1 LLPEVK
7 FAVLGLVRAWRGEAE
22 LSLGAP
28 QQRAVL
34 AMLLLAEG
42 RQVTLNAL
50 INGLWEDEPPLAA
63 TGTVRTY
70 VSRLRRGLRMAG
82 GDSAAGAIE
91 SAGTGYFIP
100 ARAGTLDLDVFQQM
114 VADAQALKSRGLA
127 GKAQAASLLRDA
139 LRLGQGEPLAD
150 IPGPYARCQRARIT
164 ELRLAV
170 TEERLAL
177 EIELGAHVVSV
188 AELHALLAEYPMRER
203 ISELLMLALYRSGR
217 RVDALTVFDS
227 TRRLLVDEFGVE
239 PGPSLREMHQRILQT
254 DEGFIRT
261 PPQQPPQ
268 KSVGAAPGGPL
279 ATPSRP
285 MSAAPAQLPADLP
298 VFAGRSRELARLD
311 ALVDDGTRCA
321 AALTVVAVDGMAG
334 MGKTALAVHWA
345 YQVADRFPDGQLY
358 ANLRGF
364 DPDGPA
370 MSAGDAL
377 RGFLEALGVV
387 PDHIPDDLDA
397 QASLYRS
404 ILRGR
409 RILVLLDNAHDM
421 PQVRPLLPASPGC
434 LVIVTS
440 RNRLLGL
447 ITAHGASSVTL
458 EALSAEE
465 ARQTLAARVGAT
477 RLTAEPLAL
486 TEIIDRCAGLPLAI
500 AVVAARAIVY
510 DDLPLSDIADAL
522 RDAATRLDALSTDD
536 PTADVRTVFF
546 WSYQRLTEPARRLF
560 RLLSLHCGPDISRN
574 AAASLAGLPRTE
586 VEPLLAELTSAR
598 LLTEHRPG
606 RLTWHDLTSIYA
618 AELSAAHDNPE
629 DRDAALGRLLDYYLH
644 TSRSACRLLGPNFTL
659 PRPDTARPGAT
670 PEELSD
676 YRQAMVWFDAECQ
689 VLQAAVRHAVQHG
702 FRAQARHLSLTLQR
716 FHQRQGPCRKTG
728 TAGSASGQGNGPR
741 AIRNRVPALV
751 R

>member
-1 LLPEVK
+1 MPELK

-34 AMLLLAEG
+34 AMLLLAAG

-50 INGLWEDEPPLAA
+50 IHGLWEDEPPLAA

-150 IPGPYARCQRARIT
+150 IPGPYARYQRARIT
-164 ELRLAV
+164 ELRLAM

-227 TRRLLVDEFGVE
+227 TRRLLVGEFGVE

-261 PPQQPPQ
+261 PPRQPPQ
-268 KSVGAAPGGPL
+268 KSVGPARGGPL

-285 MSAAPAQLPADLP
+285 MSPAPAQLPADLP

-311 ALVDDGTRCA
+311 ALAGDGTRC

-458 EALSAEE
+458 QALSAEE
-465 ARQTLAARVGAT
+465 ARHRLRRSSAERYRRRAARRCHPAGRPEHRRPGGRRAHRVLLVVSAADRACPALVPAAVTALWPRYLAQRGGQPGRAAQDRGGAAPW
-477 RLTAEPLAL
+477 RADQRQAAHRASPRPADLARPHVYL
-486 TEIIDRCAGLPLAI
+486 RGGTLRR
-500 AVVAARAIVY
+500 ARQSRRPGRRA
-510 DDLPLSDIADAL
+510 
-522 RDAATRLDALSTDD
+522 RAATRHSITS
-536 PTADVRTVFF
+536 
-546 WSYQRLTEPARRLF
+546 SY
-560 RLLSLHCGPDISRN
+560 H
-574 AAASLAGLPRTE
+574 AG
-586 VEPLLAELTSAR
+586 
-598 LLTEHRPG
+598 
-606 RLTWHDLTSIYA
+606 
-618 AELSAAHDNPE
+618 
-629 DRDAALGRLLDYYLH
+629 
-644 TSRSACRLLGPNFTL
+644 RS
-659 PRPDTARPGAT
+659 
-670 PEELSD
+670 E
-676 YRQAMVWFDAECQ
+676 
-689 VLQAAVRHAVQHG
+689 
-702 FRAQARHLSLTLQR
+702 
-716 FHQRQGPCRKTG
+716 
-728 TAGSASGQGNGPR
+728 
-741 AIRNRVPALV
+741 
-751 R
+751 